1 VILTILNVVIDKF
14 VTNMKKITLNLLVF
28 VLLIVG
34 IGAQKAE
41 AQATTQG
48 YKIEVKIKGLTS
60 GTCLLANYYGT
71 KQYLKDSAV
80 VTPNGMAIFK
90 GKETLPNGIY
100 LVVLPNHT
108 YTEIVVSP
116 ASQFFSVETDT
127 LLSPHELKIKNSKEN
142 ELFYEFNRF
151 AADKGRQ
158 AADLQERLK
167 EETDE
172 NKKSEMR
179 DELRKVDASV
189 AEKRTAMATDNA
201 NLFIGKIFKAM
212 TEIVIPEPTMN
223 PDGSIDSNFRFNYY
237 RDHYWDNID
246 LSEDGLMRT
255 PVYQN
260 KLEYYMTK
268 LFIQIPDTIIK
279 AIETLMPKVEKGG
292 GQEIFKYTVW
302 WNTNHYEE
310 SKIMCMDKVLH
321 YMISNYYCAGKAF
334 WADSALVNKMC
345 DHAKKIGPT
354 LCGNTAPDLTLI
366 DTSMNPQTLSRINKP
381 VTIVVFWDHQCGH
394 CKKDVPA
401 LARMYDS
408 LKGKGLEIY
417 AVYTQ
422 GDYEGWKQFVKD
434 NKLNFINV
442 GNQYSRSDYR
452 EKYNILTTPEIFILD
467 SKKIIRFKK
476 VAIDNVP
483 GIVEYLINEQE
494 EAAPKK

>member
-1 VILTILNVVIDKF
+1 
-14 VTNMKKITLNLLVF
+14 MKKITFNLLVF

-34 IGAQKAE
+34 LGSHNIQAQTP
-41 AQATTQG
+41 TTG
-48 YKIEVKIKGLTS
+48 YKIEVKIKGLTE

-71 KQYLKDSAV
+71 KQYLKDSAII
-80 VTPNGMAIFK
+80 TPSGMAIFK
-90 GKETLPNGIY
+90 GKEALPSGIY
-100 LVVLPNHT
+100 LIVLPNHT
-108 YTEIVVSP
+108 YTEIVASP
-116 ASQFFSVETDT
+116 ASQYFAIETDT
-127 LLSPHELKIKNSKEN
+127 LLSPHALKVKNSREN

-151 AADKGRQ
+151 AADMGRK
-158 AADLQERLK
+158 ASELQEKIK
-167 EETDE
+167 EETDDT
-172 NKKSEMR
+172 KKSQLR

-189 AEKRTAMATDNA
+189 AEKRAELANTNA
-201 NLFIGKIFKAM
+201 NLFIGKIFKSM
-212 TEIVIPEPTMN
+212 TEIEIPEPTPN

-246 LSEDGLMRT
+246 MSEDGLMRT

-268 LFIQIPDTIIK
+268 LYIQIPDTIIK
-279 AIETLMPKVEKGG
+279 AIETIMAKVEKGG
-292 GQEIFKYTVW
+292 GKEIFKYTVW

-354 LCGNTAPDLTLI
+354 LCGVTAPDLTLI
-366 DTSMNPQTLSRINKP
+366 DTAMNPQTLSRIKNP

-422 GDYEGWKQFVKD
+422 GDFEGWKQFVRD
-434 NKLNFINV
+434 NKLGFINV
-442 GNQYSRSDYR
+442 ANQYGRSDFR
-452 EKYNILTTPEIFILD
+452 EKYNVVTTPEIFILD

-483 GIVEYLINEQE
+483 GIVDYLMNEDKE
-494 EAAPKK
+494 EGVKK